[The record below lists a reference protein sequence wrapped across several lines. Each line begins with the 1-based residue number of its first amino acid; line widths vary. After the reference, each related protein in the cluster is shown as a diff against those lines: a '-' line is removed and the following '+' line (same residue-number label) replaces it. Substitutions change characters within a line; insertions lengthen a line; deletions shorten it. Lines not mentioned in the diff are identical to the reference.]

1 LNVAAAVDVETGVQM
16 TVVVAVAGDVEREAQ
31 LTAVAAPS
39 LWYRLLRAGVADL
52 GGAMEVVEVRDVD
65 LGEEAVVAPYRRR
78 SSREP
83 LC

>member
-1 LNVAAAVDVETGVQM
+1 MAAAVDVQT
-16 TVVVAVAGDVEREAQ
+16 TVVVVGVGDVEKEAQ
-31 LTAVAAPS
+31 LTLVAAPS
-39 LWYRLLRAGVADL
+39 LWSRLLRVGVADL

-65 LGEEAVVAPYRRR
+65 LDEEAVVAPYRRR